1 VLCHQGPVMG
11 RSGPRGCDTLPVYV
25 PRVLRPLP
33 DEDRKRLLRAARV
46 NTYARREVL
55 VHEGADSD
63 DFHIL
68 LEGRVAIRVHTS
80 SGDSAIVNILG
91 PDDHFGEVSLL
102 AESPLG
108 TPSRTA
114 TVVALEQ
121 VRTMSIPAAVFHD
134 LRGRNPGLEQ
144 LVSRLLARR
153 VDELSMQLKEA
164 MYDPLERRVVRR
176 LSRLATTYGVT
187 EDGPVT
193 IPLTQDELGQL
204 VGGTRPSVNQALQPL
219 VEAGLVRL
227 ARGRIT
233 ITDQEALRKA
243 AE

>member
-1 VLCHQGPVMG
+1 MRAPS
-11 RSGPRGCDTLPVYV
+11 RPSGCETLPVDV

-33 DEDRKRLLRAARV
+33 DEDRKRLLRAARL
-46 NTYARREVL
+46 NTYERRQVL
-55 VHEGADSD
+55 VHEGAQSD
-63 DFHIL
+63 DFHIM
-68 LEGRVAIRVHTS
+68 LEGRVAIRIHTA

-102 AESPLG
+102 AEPAPG
-108 TPSRTA
+108 AAYRTA
-114 TVVALEQ
+114 TVVALER
-121 VRTMSIPAAVFHD
+121 VRTMSIPASVFHD
-134 LRGRNPGLEQ
+134 LRERNPGLEQ
-144 LVSRLLARR
+144 LVSSLLARR
-153 VDELSMQLKEA
+153 VNELSLQLREA

-176 LSRLATTYGVT
+176 LSRLAATYGVD
-187 EDGPVT
+187 DGPVT

-233 ITDQEALRKA
+233 ITDQDALRRA

>member
-1 VLCHQGPVMG
+1 V
-11 RSGPRGCDTLPVYV
+11 DV

-33 DEDRKRLLRAARV
+33 DEDRKRLLRAARL
-46 NTYARREVL
+46 NTYERRQVL
-55 VHEGADSD
+55 VHEGAESD
-63 DFHIL
+63 DFHIM
-68 LEGRVAIRVHTS
+68 LEGRVAIRIHTA

-102 AESPLG
+102 ADPAPG
-108 TPSRTA
+108 TAFRTA
-114 TVVALEQ
+114 TVVALER
-121 VRTMSIPAAVFHD
+121 VRTMSIPASVFHD
-134 LRGRNPGLEQ
+134 LRERNPGLEQ
-144 LVSRLLARR
+144 LVSSLLARR
-153 VDELSMQLKEA
+153 VNELSLQLREA

-176 LSRLATTYGVT
+176 LSRLAATYGVD
-187 EDGPVT
+187 DGPVT

-219 VEAGLVRL
+219 VAAGLVRL

-233 ITDQEALRKA
+233 ITDQDGLRRA

>member
-1 VLCHQGPVMG
+1 V
-11 RSGPRGCDTLPVYV
+11 DV

-33 DEDRKRLLRAARV
+33 DEDRKRLLRAARL
-46 NTYARREVL
+46 NTYERRQVL
-55 VHEGADSD
+55 VHEGAESD
-63 DFHIL
+63 DFHIM
-68 LEGRVAIRVHTS
+68 LEGRVAIRIHTA

-102 AESPLG
+102 ADPAPG
-108 TPSRTA
+108 TAFRTA
-114 TVVALEQ
+114 TVVALER
-121 VRTMSIPAAVFHD
+121 VRTMSIPASVFHD
-134 LRGRNPGLEQ
+134 LRERNPGLEQ
-144 LVSRLLARR
+144 LVSSLLARR
-153 VDELSMQLKEA
+153 VNELSLQLREA

-176 LSRLATTYGVT
+176 LSRLAATYGVD
-187 EDGPVT
+187 DGPVT

-233 ITDQEALRKA
+233 ITDQDGLRRA

>member
-1 VLCHQGPVMG
+1 MRAPS
-11 RSGPRGCDTLPVYV
+11 RPSGCETLPVDV

-33 DEDRKRLLRAARV
+33 DEDRKRLLRAARL
-46 NTYARREVL
+46 NTYERRQVL
-55 VHEGADSD
+55 VHEGAQSD
-63 DFHIL
+63 DFHIM
-68 LEGRVAIRVHTS
+68 LEGRVAIRIHTA

-102 AESPLG
+102 AEPAPG
-108 TPSRTA
+108 AAYRTA
-114 TVVALEQ
+114 TVVALER
-121 VRTMSIPAAVFHD
+121 VRTMSIPASVFHD
-134 LRGRNPGLEQ
+134 LRERNPGLEQ
-144 LVSRLLARR
+144 LVSSLLARR
-153 VDELSMQLKEA
+153 VNELSLQLREA

-176 LSRLATTYGVT
+176 LSRLAATYGVD
-187 EDGPVT
+187 DGPVT

-233 ITDQEALRKA
+233 ITDQDALRRA
-243 AE
+243 AQ

>member
-1 VLCHQGPVMG
+1 M
-11 RSGPRGCDTLPVYV
+11 DV

-33 DEDRKRLLRAARV
+33 DEDRKRLLRAARL
-46 NTYARREVL
+46 NTYERRQVL
-55 VHEGADSD
+55 VHEGAESD
-63 DFHIL
+63 DFHIM
-68 LEGRVAIRVHTS
+68 LEGRVAIRIHTA

-102 AESPLG
+102 ADPAPG
-108 TPSRTA
+108 TAFRTA
-114 TVVALEQ
+114 TVVALER
-121 VRTMSIPAAVFHD
+121 VRTMSIPASVFHD
-134 LRGRNPGLEQ
+134 LRERNPGLEQ
-144 LVSRLLARR
+144 LVSSLLARR
-153 VDELSMQLKEA
+153 VNELSLQLREA

-176 LSRLATTYGVT
+176 LSRLAATYGVD
-187 EDGPVT
+187 DGPVT

-233 ITDQEALRKA
+233 ITDQDGLRRA

>member
-1 VLCHQGPVMG
+1 V
-11 RSGPRGCDTLPVYV
+11 DV

-33 DEDRKRLLRAARV
+33 DADRKRLLRAARL
-46 NTYARREVL
+46 NTYERRQVL
-55 VHEGADSD
+55 VHEGAESD
-63 DFHIL
+63 DFHIM
-68 LEGRVAIRVHTS
+68 LEGRVAIRIHTA

-102 AESPLG
+102 ADPAPG
-108 TPSRTA
+108 TAFRTA
-114 TVVALEQ
+114 TGVALER
-121 VRTMSIPAAVFHD
+121 VRTMSIPASVFHD
-134 LRGRNPGLEQ
+134 LRERNPGLEQ
-144 LVSRLLARR
+144 LVSSLLARR
-153 VDELSMQLKEA
+153 VNELSLQLREA

-176 LSRLATTYGVT
+176 LSRLAATYGVD
-187 EDGPVT
+187 DGPVT

-233 ITDQEALRKA
+233 ITDQDGLRRA

>member
-1 VLCHQGPVMG
+1 V
-11 RSGPRGCDTLPVYV
+11 DV

-33 DEDRKRLLRAARV
+33 DEDRKRLLRAARL
-46 NTYARREVL
+46 NTYERRQVL
-55 VHEGADSD
+55 VHEGAESD
-63 DFHIL
+63 DFHIM
-68 LEGRVAIRVHTS
+68 LEGRVAIRIHTAA
-80 SGDSAIVNILG
+80 GDSAIINILG

-102 AESPLG
+102 ADP
-108 TPSRTA
+108 TPGAASRTA
-114 TVVALEQ
+114 TVVALER
-121 VRTMSIPAAVFHD
+121 VRTMSIPASVFHD
-134 LRGRNPGLEQ
+134 LRERNPGLEQ
-144 LVSRLLARR
+144 LVSSLLARR
-153 VDELSMQLKEA
+153 VNELSLQLREA

-176 LSRLATTYGVT
+176 LSRLAATYGVD
-187 EDGPVT
+187 DGPVT

-233 ITDQEALRKA
+233 ITDQDGLRRA

>member
-1 VLCHQGPVMG
+1 
-11 RSGPRGCDTLPVYV
+11 VYV

-46 NTYARREVL
+46 NTYQRREVL
-55 VHEGADSD
+55 VHEGAASD

-80 SGDSAIVNILG
+80 SGESAIVNILG

-102 AESPLG
+102 AESPDG
-108 TPSRTA
+108 IAARTA

-176 LSRLATTYGVT
+176 LARLATTYGT
-187 EDGPVT
+187 DDGPVS

-219 VEAGLVRL
+219 VEAGLIRL

-233 ITDQEALRKA
+233 VTDQEALRRA

>member
-1 VLCHQGPVMG
+1 V
-11 RSGPRGCDTLPVYV
+11 DV

-33 DEDRKRLLRAARV
+33 DEDRKRLLRAARL
-46 NTYARREVL
+46 NTYERRQVL
-55 VHEGADSD
+55 VHEGAESD
-63 DFHIL
+63 DFHIM
-68 LEGRVAIRVHTS
+68 LEGRVAIRIHTS

-102 AESPLG
+102 AEP
-108 TPSRTA
+108 TPGAASRTA
-114 TVVALEQ
+114 TVVALER
-121 VRTMSIPAAVFHD
+121 VRTMSIPASVFHD
-134 LRGRNPGLEQ
+134 LRERNPGLEQ
-144 LVSRLLARR
+144 LVSSLLARR
-153 VDELSMQLKEA
+153 VNELSLQLREA

-176 LSRLATTYGVT
+176 LSRLATTYGVD
-187 EDGPVT
+187 DGPVT

-233 ITDQEALRKA
+233 ITDQDALRKA

>member
-1 VLCHQGPVMG
+1 V
-11 RSGPRGCDTLPVYV
+11 DA
-25 PRVLRPLP
+25 PRVLRSLP
-33 DEDRKRLLRAARV
+33 DEDRKRLLRAARL
-46 NTYARREVL
+46 NTYERRQVL
-55 VHEGADSD
+55 VHEGAESD

-68 LEGRVAIRVHTS
+68 LEGRVAIRIHTS

-102 AESPLG
+102 ADPTPG
-108 TPSRTA
+108 TASRTA
-114 TVVALEQ
+114 TVVALER
-121 VRTMSIPAAVFHD
+121 VRTMSIPASVFHD
-134 LRGRNPGLEQ
+134 LRERNPALEQ
-144 LVSRLLARR
+144 LVSSLLARR
-153 VDELSMQLKEA
+153 VNELSMQLREA

-176 LSRLATTYGVT
+176 LSRLATTYGV
-187 EDGPVT
+187 DGGAVT

-233 ITDQEALRKA
+233 ITDQDALRKA